1 MAAKKDRV
9 PPHSL
14 EAEVAVLGGIL
25 LEPAALDEVADV
37 EPGDFYAQK
46 HRLVYEAVLS
56 LRKRGDPCDMI
67 IITEELKSHGRL
79 AEAGGAAYVSELTDR
94 AVTSANIAYHA
105 RIVQDRARK
114 RRLISSCTEI
124 LLKAYDGAEPAEEL
138 LDRAEAAVMAV
149 ARRRDARDL
158 MAVGDLIPAFFE
170 QVEKAY
176 ERGGHLV
183 GRSSGFADLDS
194 LTCGLEPED
203 MIVLG
208 ARPGM
213 GKSAFAG
220 ALALEVADQG
230 SAVAVF
236 SLEMSNEQVL
246 QRLVAS
252 RAGIS
257 LVRLRSGRLSAQEF
271 PELAKASGSLSK
283 LPIYLDDSPAI
294 NPLSLRAKAR
304 RLHKRSPLGLIV
316 VDYVQL
322 MTGSGDNREQEVSDC
337 SRSLKQLAKEL
348 RCPVVVLAQLSREV
362 ERRNPPI
369 PRPSDLRESGS
380 LEADADKIIFLYR
393 PAMWSERHRKEKPRE
408 AKAFVAKN
416 RNGPTGTALLDFD
429 PETATFHNATT
440 AEEFAPGNGAEPP
453 PEHWSER

>member
-1 MAAKKDRV
+1 MAKRKEISGPQA
-9 PPHSL
+9 P
-14 EAEVAVLGGIL
+14 EAERCVAAAAIM
-25 LEPAALDEVADV
+25 EAAALDELGDQVAP
-37 EPGDFYAQK
+37 EDFADERL
-46 HRLVYEAVLS
+46 RLVYQTCLA
-56 LRKRGDPCDMI
+56 LRARGNPVDLVT
-67 IITEELKSHGRL
+67 ITAELRRLESPLFVEEKP
-79 AEAGGAAYVSELTDR
+79 AAFCSGLTDT
-94 AVTSANIAYHA
+94 VVSMANVGFYAKLTRDAA
-105 RIVQDRARK
+105 RL
-114 RRLISSCTEI
+114 RRLISACRSIATEAS
-124 LLKAYDGAEPAEEL
+124 KGGDGAAL
-138 LDRAEAAVMAV
+138 LDKAETQIMAISRGADV
-149 ARRRDARDL
+149 REMKLLA
-158 MAVGDLIPAFFE
+158 DLIPRFFE

-194 LTCGLEPED
+194 LTCGFEPED

-213 GKSAFAG
+213 GKSALAG
-220 ALALEVADQG
+220 AFALEIAEQG
-230 SAVAVF
+230 AAAAVF
-236 SLEMSNEQVL
+236 SLEMSNDQVL

-257 LVRLRSGRLSAQEF
+257 LVRLRSGRLSAKEF
-271 PELAKASGSLSK
+271 PELAKAGGALSK
-283 LPIYLDDSPAI
+283 LPIYLDDSPALT
-294 NPLSLRAKAR
+294 PLALRAKAR
-304 RLHKRSPLGLIV
+304 RLHKKSPLGLIV

-322 MTGSGDNREQEVSDC
+322 MSGDGDNREQEVSDC
-337 SRSLKQLAKEL
+337 SRSMKQLAKEL

-380 LEADADKIIFLYR
+380 LEADADKIVFLYR

-429 PETATFHNATT
+429 PETATFHNATY
-440 AEEFAPGNGAEPP
+440 AEEPGGNGAEPP
-453 PEHWSER
+453 PEHWQG